1 MSTEKSKFS
10 SMFASAFAK
19 KKTKNIDDEYV
30 SEKRKRQKLDYE
42 ATRERGIVPGWKTE
56 FPWLWIEECNDD
68 QVIFCTV
75 RLYMVRF

>member
-30 SEKRKRQKLDYE
+30 SEKRKRHKLDYE
-42 ATRERGIVPGWKTE
+42 ATRERGIVPG
-56 FPWLWIEECNDD
+56 
-68 QVIFCTV
+68 
-75 RLYMVRF
+75 